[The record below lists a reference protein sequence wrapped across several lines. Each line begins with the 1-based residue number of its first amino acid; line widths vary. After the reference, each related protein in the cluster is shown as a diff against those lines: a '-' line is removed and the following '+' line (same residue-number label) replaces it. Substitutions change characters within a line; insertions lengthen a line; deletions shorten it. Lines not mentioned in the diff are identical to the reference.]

1 MSGRITRRRA
11 CRSLRSGAAS
21 QFAAV
26 NGNPKYPYQ
35 WDTNNLQPRAGFAFM
50 LTERTILRGGYGLYF
65 LNVTGTTTQNGFS
78 IQTPLITS
86 NDSDRTST
94 FPLANPFSQGIS
106 EAPGSA
112 QGLETF
118 LGRGPSFSNL
128 DYLNPYVHQFSL
140 GVQRQ
145 LPWRTSVEISYVGSR
160 TKQEQNS
167 WGGFN
172 EPSLELRDR
181 CDVTKGG
188 SAAFCNELLPNPFF
202 NVAGFEGTNRF
213 TSQTL
218 SRFELSRPYP
228 QFTGFSEFERN
239 DGQIWYNSLQV
250 TANKRMSD
258 GISLAGTWT
267 FAKMIEENGFRDDL
281 AKILQKS
288 AYTTDRRHRVT
299 MSGVYNLPFGR
310 GRKYMNSSG
319 PVVEALAGG
328 WEVAGMWL
336 FNTGRP
342 WDLPGNV
349 FYVKDAKLDKVEYTP
364 TSIRAVQNCVSTMN
378 DAGVVTMLAFSV
390 AAGCTE
396 PNFIIRPNFTGRTTE
411 FRDDAIRQTAVLSVR
426 HQLREDDATERQAEA
441 PDPVRAVQRLESG
454 RVRRAAVRQQPDRSL
469 VRDDRPDE
477 HPAIELPALRAVGDQ
492 ADLLSGPPG
501 LVGRMVS

>member
-1 MSGRITRRRA
+1 
-11 CRSLRSGAAS
+11 
-21 QFAAV
+21 
-26 NGNPKYPYQ
+26 
-35 WDTNNLQPRAGFAFM
+35 M
-50 LTERTILRGGYGLYF
+50 LNERTILRGGYGLYF

-86 NDSDRTST
+86 NDGDRTST
-94 FPLANPFSQGIS
+94 FPLANPFSQGITP
-106 EAPGSA
+106 APGAA

-172 EPSLELRDR
+172 EPSLALRDR

-188 SAAFCNELLPNPFF
+188 SAAFCNELLPNPFVG
-202 NVAGFEGTNRF
+202 VAGFEGTNRF

-218 SRFELSRPYP
+218 SRFELSRPFP

-267 FAKMIEENGFRDDL
+267 LAKMIEENGFRDDL
-281 AKILQKS
+281 AQILQKS
-288 AYTTDRRHRVT
+288 PYTHRPAPPRHDLRR
-299 MSGVYNLPFGR
+299 L
-310 GRKYMNSSG
+310 
-319 PVVEALAGG
+319 
-328 WEVAGMWL
+328 
-336 FNTGRP
+336 
-342 WDLPGNV
+342 
-349 FYVKDAKLDKVEYTP
+349 
-364 TSIRAVQNCVSTMN
+364 Q
-378 DAGVVTMLAFSV
+378 
-390 AAGCTE
+390 
-396 PNFIIRPNFTGRTTE
+396 
-411 FRDDAIRQTAVLSVR
+411 
-426 HQLREDDATERQAEA
+426 
-441 PDPVRAVQRLESG
+441 
-454 RVRRAAVRQQPDRSL
+454 
-469 VRDDRPDE
+469 
-477 HPAIELPALRAVGDQ
+477 PALRPRPEIHERRRVRSSKRWRAAGKSP
-492 ADLLSGPPG
+492 ACGCSTPAGHG
-501 LVGRMVS
+501 ICRATCST